1 MFEYGRSFD
10 VTKFKRLYDKGYNYS
25 QIAKQL
31 GISDSTAQEYGASHG
46 MKARPK
52 FYSDKPLNDTEF

>member
-1 MFEYGRSFD
+1 

-52 FYSDKPLNDTEF
+52 FYNDKPLNDTEF